1 MLISLKDVVKIYGN
15 KENQTK
21 ALRGINLDIDEGEMV
36 AIMGPSGSGKT
47 TLLNIIGC
55 MDKCTSGKYIL
66 HDEDTSSFSSNK
78 LAKFRNEHIGFVFQN
93 FNLLNMYNLVENV
106 YLPLLY
112 RKGMRLSRKRL
123 AEDMLD
129 KVGLLSHKNKSP
141 NELSGG
147 QQQRVAIARALVGNP
162 SIILADEPT
171 GSLDQSTGKEI
182 INLLR
187 EINETGKTIIIIT
200 HDEKVAAQCK
210 RIVYIE
216 DGVIKK

>member
-15 KENQTK
+15 KENQTE

-55 MDKCTSGKYIL
+55 MDKCTSGSYFL
-66 HDEDTSSFSSNK
+66 HNEDTSTFNANK
-78 LAKFRNEHIGFVFQN
+78 LAKFRNEHIGFVFQS
-93 FNLLNMYNLVENV
+93 FNLLNEYNLVENV
-106 YLPLLY
+106 YLPLTY
-112 RKGMRLSRKRL
+112 RKGIRLSRKKM
-123 AEDMLD
+123 AEEMLE
-129 KVGLLSHKNKSP
+129 KVGLLSHKKKNP
-141 NELSGG
+141 NQLSGG

-171 GSLDQSTGKEI
+171 GALDQNTGREI
-182 INLLR
+182 INLLK
-187 EINETGKTIIIIT
+187 EINESGKTVIIIT
-200 HDEKVAAQCK
+200 HDDKVAAQCK

-216 DGVIKK
+216 DGLIK